1 MSYASDI
8 ESALQ
13 NPKLLEELYQKARQA
28 GQASAFAGEIAR
40 RFAAAP
46 DNVLLA
52 AWHYRLQPAV
62 PAEEPARRINWRLA
76 IPLSLVLSLVYAV
89 LIDKRFDLAENVFP
103 YLVLAW
109 APLAACMVIAFLTV
123 TRKSVSWRWDGLL
136 ALGVVALLAYVTW
149 LVVGPRS
156 GGQYRDLMALHL
168 PLLAWAAVGLSI
180 LGRKLDDRHRFAF
193 LIKSAEVV
201 LTGGIFFGAAVV
213 FVGIT
218 AGLFDAIGIK
228 FTDDVMRWLLAGAAG
243 LIPVLAVASVYDPH
257 LPPAEQRFDQGL
269 AKLISL
275 LGRIFLPL
283 TLLVLVIYVLYIP
296 ANFWRPFEQRDVLI
310 VYNAMLFA
318 VLGLLIIATP
328 FRAEDV
334 PERLRKWLWYG
345 IVAVAALTLLV
356 SLYALSAT
364 VYRTVLNFLTM
375 NRLTVIGWNVINIAL
390 LGLFLYRQIR
400 YGLARWIE
408 SSQVVFRM
416 GMVAYAIWT
425 VLLIVVMS
433 VLLK

>member
-1 MSYASDI
+1 MSYTSEI
-8 ESALQ
+8 ESAMQ
-13 NPKLLEELYQKARQA
+13 DPKLLEELYQKARQA
-28 GQASAFAGEIAR
+28 GQADAFAAEIAR
-40 RFAAAP
+40 RHAAAP

-62 PAEEPARRINWRLA
+62 LAEEPARQINWRLA
-76 IPLSLVLSLVYAV
+76 VPLSLLLAILYGLMAQ
-89 LIDKRFDLAENVFP
+89 RHFDLPDGLP
-103 YLVLAW
+103 YLVLTW
-109 APLAACMVIAFLTV
+109 APAAACLVLSFLAL
-123 TRKSVSWRWDGLL
+123 TRQPFSWRRDGLL
-136 ALGVVALLAYVTW
+136 ALGVVAITAYVTW
-149 LVVGPRS
+149 LVVGPKS
-156 GGQYRDLMALHL
+156 GWQYRDLMILHL
-168 PLLAWAAVGLSI
+168 PLLAWVAVGLSI
-180 LGRKLDDRHRFAF
+180 LGRKLDDGHRFAF

-201 LTGGIFFGAAVV
+201 LTGGIFFGAAWL
-213 FVGIT
+213 FVAIT
-218 AGLFDAIGIK
+218 AGLFDAIGIQ
-228 FTDDVMRWLLAGAAG
+228 FTEDVMRWLLPGAAG

-257 LPPAEQRFDQGL
+257 LPPGEQRFDQGL

-310 VYNAMLFA
+310 VYNGMLFA

-334 PERLRKWLWYG
+334 PERLRQWLWYG

-375 NRLTVIGWNVINIAL
+375 NRLTVIGWNVLNIAL

-400 YGLARWIE
+400 YGLAKWIE
-408 SSQVVFRM
+408 SSQAVFRI
-416 GMVAYAIWT
+416 GMVAYAVWT
-425 VLLIVVMS
+425 LFLILVMPLL
-433 VLLK
+433 LT

>member
-1 MSYASDI
+1 MSYTSEI

-13 NPKLLEELYQKARQA
+13 HPKLLEELYQRARQA
-28 GQASAFAGEIAR
+28 GQAGAFAAEIAR
-40 RFAAAP
+40 RYAASP

-62 PAEEPARRINWRLA
+62 LAAEAPARPINWRLA
-76 IPLSLVLSLVYAV
+76 VPLSLLLAILYGIMAQR
-89 LIDKRFDLAENVFP
+89 RFDLPDGLP
-103 YLVLAW
+103 YLVLTW
-109 APLAACMVIAFLTV
+109 APAAACLVLAFLAL
-123 TRKSVSWRWDGLL
+123 TRQPFSWRRDGLL
-136 ALGVVALLAYVTW
+136 ALGVVAITAYVTW
-149 LVVGPRS
+149 LVVGPKS

-168 PLLAWAAVGLSI
+168 PLLAWVAVGLSI
-180 LGRKLDDRHRFAF
+180 LGRKLDDGHRFAF

-201 LTGGIFFGAAVV
+201 LTGGIFFGAAWL

-228 FTDDVMRWLLAGAAG
+228 FTEDVMRWLLPGAAG

-257 LPPAEQRFDQGL
+257 LPPGEQRFDQGL

-310 VYNAMLFA
+310 VYNGMLFA

-334 PERLRKWLWYG
+334 PERLRQWLWYG

-375 NRLTVIGWNVINIAL
+375 NRLTVIGWNVLNIAL

-400 YGLARWIE
+400 YGPTKWIE
-408 SSQVVFRM
+408 SSQATFRI
-416 GMVAYAIWT
+416 GMVAYAVWT
-425 VLLIVVMS
+425 LFLILALPLL
-433 VLLK
+433 LT

>member
-1 MSYASDI
+1 MA
-8 ESALQ
+8 Q
-13 NPKLLEELYQKARQA
+13 R
-28 GQASAFAGEIAR
+28 
-40 RFAAAP
+40 
-46 DNVLLA
+46 
-52 AWHYRLQPAV
+52 
-62 PAEEPARRINWRLA
+62 
-76 IPLSLVLSLVYAV
+76 
-89 LIDKRFDLAENVFP
+89 RFDLPDGLP
-103 YLVLAW
+103 YLVLTW
-109 APLAACMVIAFLTV
+109 APAAACLVLAFLAL
-123 TRKSVSWRWDGLL
+123 TRQPFSWRRDGLL
-136 ALGVVALLAYVTW
+136 ALGVVVITAYVTW
-149 LVVGPRS
+149 LVLGPKS
-156 GGQYRDLMALHL
+156 GSQYRDLMILHL
-168 PLLAWAAVGLSI
+168 PLLAWVAVGLSI
-180 LGRKLDDRHRFAF
+180 LGRKLDDHHRFAF

-201 LTGGIFFGAAVV
+201 LTGGIYFGAAFL

-218 AGLFDAIGIK
+218 SGLFDAIGIK
-228 FTDDVMRWLLAGAAG
+228 FTEDVMRWLLPGAAG

-257 LPPAEQRFDQGL
+257 LPPGEQRFEQGL

-310 VYNAMLFA
+310 VYNGMLFA

-334 PERLRKWLWYG
+334 PERLRQWLWYG

-375 NRLTVIGWNVINIAL
+375 NRLTVIGWNVLNIAL

-400 YGLARWIE
+400 YGPAKWIE
-408 SSQVVFRM
+408 SSQATFRI
-416 GMVAYAIWT
+416 GMVAYAVWT
-425 VLLIVVMS
+425 MLLIVVMPL
-433 VLLK
+433 LLK

>member
-1 MSYASDI
+1 MNYTSEI
-8 ESALQ
+8 ESALPD
-13 NPKLLEELYQKARQA
+13 PKLLEDLYQKARQA
-28 GQASAFAGEIAR
+28 GQADAFAAEITR
-40 RFAAAP
+40 RYAAAP

-52 AWHYRLQPAV
+52 AWHYRLQPAAPV
-62 PAEEPARRINWRLA
+62 TEAPARQINWWLA
-76 IPLSLVLSLVYAV
+76 IPLSLLLAILYGIMAQR
-89 LIDKRFDLAENVFP
+89 RFDLANGLP
-103 YLVLAW
+103 YVVLTWAPAAACLVLAF
-109 APLAACMVIAFLTV
+109 LALT
-123 TRKSVSWRWDGLL
+123 RQPFSWRRDGLL
-136 ALGVVALLAYVTW
+136 ALGVVAITAYVTW
-149 LVVGPRS
+149 LVVGPKS
-156 GGQYRDLMALHL
+156 GGQYRDLMILHL
-168 PLLAWAAVGLSI
+168 PLLAWVAVGLSI

-201 LTGGIFFGAAVV
+201 MTGGIYFGAALL

-218 AGLFDAIGIK
+218 AGLFDAIGIR
-228 FTDDVMRWLLAGAAG
+228 FTDDVMRWLLPGAAG

-257 LPPAEQRFDQGL
+257 LPPGEQRFDQGL

-283 TLLVLVIYVLYIP
+283 TLLVLAIYVLYIP

-334 PERLRKWLWYG
+334 PEKLRKWLWYG

-390 LGLFLYRQIR
+390 LGLFLYRQMR
-400 YGLARWIE
+400 YGLARWIA
-408 SSQVVFRM
+408 SSQATFRI

-425 VLLIVVMS
+425 MLLIVVMP
-433 VLLK
+433 VLLT

>member
-1 MSYASDI
+1 MSYTSEM
-8 ESALQ
+8 ESALPD
-13 NPKLLEELYQKARQA
+13 PKLLEDLYQRARQA
-28 GQASAFAGEIAR
+28 GQAGEFAAEIAR
-40 RFAAAP
+40 RYAASP
-46 DNVLLA
+46 ESVLLA

-62 PAEEPARRINWRLA
+62 PAEEPARQINWRLA
-76 IPLSLVLSLVYAV
+76 IPLSLILALLYGLMAQ
-89 LIDKRFDLAENVFP
+89 RWFDLPNGLL
-103 YLVLAW
+103 YLVLTW
-109 APLAACMVIAFLTV
+109 APAAACLVLAFLAL
-123 TRKSVSWRWDGLL
+123 TRQPFSWRRDGLL
-136 ALGVVALLAYVTW
+136 ALGVVAITAYVTW
-149 LVVGPRS
+149 LVVGPKS
-156 GGQYRDLMALHL
+156 GSQYRDLMALHL

-201 LTGGIFFGAAVV
+201 LTGGIYFGAALL

-228 FTDDVMRWLLAGAAG
+228 FTDDIMRWLLPGAAG
-243 LIPVLAVASVYDPH
+243 LIPVLAVASVYYPH
-257 LPPAEQRFDQGL
+257 LPPAAQRFDQGL
-269 AKLISL
+269 AKLVSL

-328 FRAEDV
+328 FQAEDV

-390 LGLFLYRQIR
+390 LGLFLYRQMR
-400 YGLARWIE
+400 YGPAKWIE
-408 SSQVVFRM
+408 SSQATFRV
-416 GMVAYAIWT
+416 GMVAYAVWT
-425 VLLIVVMS
+425 VLLIVAMP

>member
-13 NPKLLEELYQKARQA
+13 DPKLLEELYQQAKQA
-28 GQASAFAGEIAR
+28 GQANAFAAEIAR
-40 RFAAAP
+40 RHAAAP

-62 PAEEPARRINWRLA
+62 LAAEAPARPINWRLA
-76 IPLSLVLSLVYAV
+76 VPLSLVLALLYGLMAQR
-89 LIDKRFDLAENVFP
+89 RFDLPDGLP
-103 YLVLAW
+103 YLVLTW
-109 APLAACMVIAFLTV
+109 APAAACLVLAFLAL
-123 TRKSVSWRWDGLL
+123 TRQPFSWRRDGLL
-136 ALGVVALLAYVTW
+136 ALGVVAITAYVTW
-149 LVVGPRS
+149 LVVGPKS

-168 PLLAWAAVGLSI
+168 PLLAWVAVGLSI

-193 LIKSAEVV
+193 LSKSAEVI
-201 LTGGIFFGAAVV
+201 LTGGIYFGAAFL

-228 FTDDVMRWLLAGAAG
+228 FTEDVMRWLLPGAAG

-257 LPPAEQRFDQGL
+257 LPPGEQRFEQGL

-310 VYNAMLFA
+310 VYNGMLFA

-334 PERLRKWLWYG
+334 PERLRQWLWYG

-364 VYRTVLNFLTM
+364 MYRTVLNFLTM
-375 NRLTVIGWNVINIAL
+375 NRLTVIGWNVLNIAL

-400 YGLARWIE
+400 YGPTKWIE
-408 SSQVVFRM
+408 SSQATFRI
-416 GMVAYAIWT
+416 GMVAYAVWT
-425 VLLIVVMS
+425 LFLILALPLL
-433 VLLK
+433 LT